1 MSGHKQDAPRINKRL
16 HALQSSTKELLTIK
30 DVTQVMGVQTITV
43 HNWRKYGRVCSRE
56 GAGRRAKLKYL
67 ITAAG
72 ARHRVFI
79 RKNDLID
86 FAQAT
91 GLIS

>member
-1 MSGHKQDAPRINKRL
+1 MADKTSDINRL
-16 HALQSSTKELLTIK
+16 GKDLLTIK

-43 HNWRKYGRVCSRE
+43 HNWRAYGRIRSRE
-56 GAGRRAKLKYL
+56 GAGNGRRIKLKYFT
-67 ITAAG
+67 TAAG
-72 ARHRVFI
+72 TRHRVFI
-79 RKNDLID
+79 KKSDLID